1 MRITGTVLDWETW
14 TGLALPESGDYVF
27 PHGLAPV
34 SVDRESDLGAYWE
47 PNVWMIHP
55 ELS

>member
-1 MRITGTVLDWETW
+1 MLITGTVREWETW
-14 TGLALPESGDYVF
+14 TGLAFPDSGDYVF

-34 SVDRESDLGAYWE
+34 TIDRDTNLGTYWE

-55 ELS
+55 ELA